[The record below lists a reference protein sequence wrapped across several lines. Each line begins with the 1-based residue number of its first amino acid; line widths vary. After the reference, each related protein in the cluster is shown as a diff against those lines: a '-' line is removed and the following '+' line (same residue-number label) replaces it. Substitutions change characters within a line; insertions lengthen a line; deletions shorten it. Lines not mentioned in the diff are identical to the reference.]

1 MIAMSSQDI
10 ALLDRAHLYLD
21 DYFSGRALLEEL
33 RGRLVFDVLQ
43 HHLAVNPEFSAYAR
57 RVAGDELDSPAILN
71 SPLMPLLPSGL
82 FKRRGVRIQSVSP
95 ERVIKRC
102 LSSGT
107 SGSISTI
114 VRDES
119 TLLNFMTSITA
130 SLPAVFDL
138 ERSADLS
145 GIVLGPST
153 EEVGDLW
160 FSYVISCLSL
170 IMRTTYCEAG
180 GAFDAEGAADA
191 VRKCCADRQPYLLIG
206 PPHRIL
212 DVCKLLKDETLPPS
226 HSRTLVV
233 SAGGWKTLQTQAIS
247 APAFRATTMRA
258 LGISDESQVRDS
270 FNMVELNTV
279 LNECEHHHKH
289 VPPWLIVQSRDPET
303 NEVRSDGET
312 GVLCFMDAGA
322 LSYPCFI
329 MSEDFGRVDNSVCT
343 CGRHGGTFEITRRMT
358 RIEQRGCA
366 LKMTGAV
373 GQRGTAGSERFF
385 VSIFRDPQ
393 LVERMY
399 EASEQQ

>member
-1 MIAMSSQDI
+1 MTAMSSQDI
-10 ALLDRAHLYLD
+10 SLLDRAHLYLA
-21 DYFSGRALLEEL
+21 DYFSGEAPSREL
-33 RGRLVFDVLQ
+33 TQHLVFDALH
-43 HHLAVNPEFSAYAR
+43 HHLAVNPEFAAYAR
-57 RVAGDELDSPAILN
+57 SVAGDALDSPAILT

-82 FKRRGVRIQSVSP
+82 FKRRGVQIQSVSP
-95 ERVIKRC
+95 ELVIKRC

-107 SGSISTI
+107 SGSVSTI

-180 GAFDAEGAADA
+180 GEFDAQGAADA
-191 VRKCCADRQPYLLIG
+191 VRACRIDRQPYLLIG

-212 DVCKLLKDETLPPS
+212 DVCRLLEGEALPPS
-226 HSRTLVV
+226 HPRALVV
-233 SAGGWKTLQTQAIS
+233 SAGGWKTLQKQAIS
-247 APAFRATTMRA
+247 APAFRATAMRT
-258 LGISDESQVRDS
+258 LNIHDESQVRDS

-289 VPPWLIVQSRDPET
+289 VPPWLIVQSRHPQT
-303 NEVRSDGET
+303 NEVLPDREI

-329 MSEDFGRVDNSVCT
+329 MSEDFGFVNRSVCT

-366 LKMTGAV
+366 LKMSGA
-373 GQRGTAGSERFF
+373 GAQRSTVGSERFF
-385 VSIFRDPQ
+385 ASIYRDPR
-393 LVERMY
+393 LLARVY
-399 EASEQQ
+399 EASEQR